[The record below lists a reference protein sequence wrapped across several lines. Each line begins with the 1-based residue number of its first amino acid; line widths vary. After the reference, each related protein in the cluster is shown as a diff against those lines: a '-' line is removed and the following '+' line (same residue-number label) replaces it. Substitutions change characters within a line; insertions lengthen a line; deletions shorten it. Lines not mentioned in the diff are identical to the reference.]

1 MSVQKTEKKTSRV
14 TIPKLQERARA
25 GEKLVMLTCYDA
37 SFAKLSD
44 EAGVDMLLIG
54 DSLGM
59 VIQGHDSTLPVTMSE
74 VEYQTRCVVRGSE
87 TAFILADMPFGSFQ
101 SSKELAFTNAARLMA
116 AGAQMVKL
124 EGGAAM
130 VETTRFLVERGIPVC
145 AHIGLTPQ
153 SVNTLG
159 GYRVQGRDDEAAQRL
174 VADARALEAA
184 GADIVL
190 MEAMPAAVARRVTE
204 AVKVPTIGIG
214 AGIDLVLVGDSL
226 GMVIQGHD
234 TTVPVTLQDII
245 YHCRAVAKG
254 LYRPFLMADMP
265 FMTYASREQALENAV
280 RLMQEGGAKMV
291 KLEGGGSQVEIVE
304 FLAGHDIAV
313 CAHLGLKP
321 QSVHK
326 VGGFRVQGREEAAA
340 EQMTRDAIALQ
351 NAGADIVL
359 LECIPAAL
367 GASITRELR
376 VPVIGIGAGPDVDGQ
391 ILVLYDVLDITA
403 GRKPKFSKNFLAG
416 HDSALEAVKAYTQA
430 VKSREYP
437 AAEHCF

>member
-1 MSVQKTEKKTSRV
+1 MRV
-14 TIPKLQERARA
+14 TIRKLQERARA
-25 GEKLVMLTCYDA
+25 GEKLAMLTCYDA
-37 SFAKLSD
+37 SFARLS
-44 EAGVDMLLIG
+44 EAAGVDILLVG

-74 VEYQTRCVVRGSE
+74 VEYHTRCVVRGSE

-214 AGIDLVLVGDSL
+214 AGIDVSGQVLVNYDML
-226 GMVIQGHD
+226 E
-234 TTVPVTLQDII
+234 I
-245 YHCRAVAKG
+245 YPGKKARFV
-254 LYRPFLMADMP
+254 
-265 FMTYASREQALENAV
+265 
-280 RLMQEGGAKMV
+280 
-291 KLEGGGSQVEIVE
+291 
-304 FLAGHDIAV
+304 
-313 CAHLGLKP
+313 
-321 QSVHK
+321 
-326 VGGFRVQGREEAAA
+326 
-340 EQMTRDAIALQ
+340 
-351 NAGADIVL
+351 
-359 LECIPAAL
+359 
-367 GASITRELR
+367 
-376 VPVIGIGAGPDVDGQ
+376 
-391 ILVLYDVLDITA
+391 
-403 GRKPKFSKNFLAG
+403 KNFLAG
-416 HDSALEAVKAYTQA
+416 APSVQAAIEAYVRAVKDGTF
-430 VKSREYP
+430 P
-437 AAEHCF
+437 GPEHSF